1 MRDLQ
6 GYDFQTH
13 KLFHETRQDVAH
25 KVEEPNKHTQDPIV
39 TGASILG
46 IKYDGGV
53 LLAAD
58 TLASYGSLARFRS
71 VERLKAVNESTLI
84 GASGEFSDFQ
94 YIQTLLETLTTSDF
108 NYNDGN
114 EHTPH
119 EIFQYLV
126 RVMYQR
132 RNKFDPLWN
141 SLVIAGVSKLDEKP
155 FLAVTDLVGTHWE
168 DETIATGFGNYLAQ
182 PILRKFVEDKKQ
194 RGEPITEQ
202 EARKTL
208 VECMKVLWYRD
219 ARSINRIQ
227 IARVDKTGTHISEP
241 EEVDTRWVYKGF

>member
-1 MRDLQ
+1 MS
-6 GYDFQTH
+6 YTQTAP
-13 KLFHETRQDVAH
+13 EQ
-25 KVEEPNKHTQDPIV
+25 PNKHTQDPIV

-58 TLASYGSLARFRS
+58 TLASYGSLARFRN
-71 VERLKAVNESTLI
+71 VERLKPVNESTLI
-84 GASGEFSDFQ
+84 GASGEYSDFQ
-94 YIQTLLETLTTSDF
+94 YIQQLLDNLTTVDF
-108 NYNDGN
+108 NFNDDS
-114 EHTPH
+114 EHLPN

-141 SLVIAGVSKLDEKP
+141 SLVIAGYSKVDQQP
-155 FLAVTDLVGTHWE
+155 FLGVTDYVGTHWQ

-182 PILRKFVEDKKQ
+182 PILRKFVDEKKL
-194 RGEPITEQ
+194 RGEAITEQ
-202 EARKTL
+202 EARKVL
-208 VECMKVLWYRD
+208 IDCMKVLWYRD

-227 IARVDKTGTHISEP
+227 IARVDKDGTKVDEP
-241 EEVDTRWVYKGF
+241 FEVETRWVYKGF